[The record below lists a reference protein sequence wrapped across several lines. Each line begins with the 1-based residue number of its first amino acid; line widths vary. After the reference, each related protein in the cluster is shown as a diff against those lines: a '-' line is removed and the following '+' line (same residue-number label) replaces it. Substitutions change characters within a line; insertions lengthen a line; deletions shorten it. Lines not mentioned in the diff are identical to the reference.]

1 MGVMGLCVLD
11 LQVLGYFVGMLHFYE
26 DEIMAIFLAIRL
38 CFGFLRIN

>member
-26 DEIMAIFLAIRL
+26 YETVARLLAMRL
-38 CFGFLRIN
+38 FFGCGQ